1 VVVLLTT
8 TACGGVL
15 KGIFGD
21 PRPPLERYRLVMPPP
36 PTAPTRNGAL
46 PGAVAIAPYTTRGVY
61 DGRGIA
67 YRIDDVRLE
76 PYASREWAIPLR
88 DMLGEATETILKAHP
103 LTTEAAAFDP
113 RLPRTYEY
121 QWRGAVIEFEEVN
134 RGQDVLAAVH
144 LEASLV
150 KTANDSVLWS
160 GSERI
165 ERAVPAPTTSM
176 PRVVETLSTLTA
188 EVITRLVDQ
197 ARAAVQVPTAASAPP
212 PG

>member
-1 VVVLLTT
+1 MLATT
-8 TACGGVL
+8 GCGGVL

-21 PRPPLERYRLVMPPP
+21 PRPPLERYRLVMPTPP
-36 PTAPTRNGAL
+36 ATAPRNGAL
-46 PGAVAIAPYTTRGVY
+46 PGALAIAPYTARGIY

-88 DMLGEATETILKAHP
+88 DMLGEMTEIILKGHP
-103 LTTEAAAFDP
+103 LTAQPAAFDP
-113 RLPRTYEY
+113 RLPGSYEY
-121 QWRGAVIEFEEVN
+121 HWRGAVIEFEEVN
-134 RGQDVLAAVH
+134 RGQEVLAAVH
-144 LEASLV
+144 LEATLV

-160 GSERI
+160 GAERI
-165 ERAVPAPTTSM
+165 ERAVPEPTDSM
-176 PRVVETLSTLTA
+176 PRVVETLSSLTV

-197 ARAAVQVPTAASAPP
+197 ARAAVQVPTAAAAPP